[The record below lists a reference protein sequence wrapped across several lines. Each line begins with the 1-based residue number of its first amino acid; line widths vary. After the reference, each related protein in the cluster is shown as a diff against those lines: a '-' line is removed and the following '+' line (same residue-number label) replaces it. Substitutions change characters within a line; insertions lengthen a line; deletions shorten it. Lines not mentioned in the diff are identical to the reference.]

1 MNQLKNL
8 KIVVLVLVVLLILVI
23 VRNSNQH
30 IFKQEVKTALE
41 AVQNNS
47 NLISP
52 EQLLQLK
59 SKWLVVNIGADNL
72 PDSLRIENS
81 IRLPFENLLDRANRK
96 ILEEVEG
103 DLILYSSDEA
113 TASKAWIILNQLG
126 FENIF
131 ILNLGDNQ
139 EVLKYK
145 FQPDTTARL
154 EQDSI

>member
-8 KIVVLVLVVLLILVI
+8 KIVILVIVVLLILVI

-41 AVQNNS
+41 AVKNNS

-131 ILNLGDNQ
+131 ILNLGDKP
-139 EVLKYK
+139 EELKYK

>member
-41 AVQNNS
+41 AVKNNS

-131 ILNLGDNQ
+131 ILNLGDKP
-139 EVLKYK
+139 EELKYK

>member
-8 KIVVLVLVVLLILVI
+8 KIVILVIVVLLILVI

-131 ILNLGDNQ
+131 ILNLGDKP
-139 EVLKYK
+139 EELKYK

>member
-8 KIVVLVLVVLLILVI
+8 KIVVLILVVLLILII
-23 VRNSNQH
+23 VRNSNQN

-41 AVQNNS
+41 ALQNNS